1 MMHVNYLQDQVCNLN
16 LFQFY
21 AHQFNMVLHL
31 NSEVGVIFKGDVYL
45 YLEPEAF
52 TQDRGDIGEIH
63 TDTVKII
70 IRKGVHDIIIMFV
83 EHLFD
88 YIHGVCITNVM
99 QD

>member
-1 MMHVNYLQDQVCNLN
+1 MCNLN

-21 AHQFNMVLHL
+21 AHQFNMALHL
-31 NSEVGVIFKGDVYL
+31 NSDVAVIFKVDAYL

-52 TQDRGDIGEIH
+52 TQDRGYIGEVH

-70 IRKGVHDIIIMFV
+70 IGKGVHDIIIMFV

-88 YIHGVCITNVM
+88 YIASVCISNNI
-99 QD
+99 